1 MISIT
6 KKDIVWNY
14 LGTVLNLSM
23 NVLILPFVLRLL
35 TVQELGLWYVFGS
48 VAALVQLMDFG
59 FAPAIMRNISYAWS
73 GVISFIAEGHIIFL
87 LWPGK
92 NQLDFW
98 LFMNFCGA
106 AAGYL
111 SGKLSVYLKIKKG
124 ENK

>member
-1 MISIT
+1 MI
-6 KKDIVWNY
+6 
-14 LGTVLNLSM
+14 NL
-23 NVLILPFVLRLL
+23 VPFLLQFVL
-35 TVQELGLWYVFGS
+35 FC
-48 VAALVQLMDFG
+48 
-59 FAPAIMRNISYAWS
+59 AITILRDKMQTMNEHQYWISYAWS